1 MSEEERKARN
11 MRENV
16 GIKDWIAQ
24 SKDGSTH
31 SPSRQRTV
39 CFSICLVKTRPQTW
53 PSGNDKMVN
62 CWTKECG
69 RQNTKDTSKLTGSLV
84 SIESICEIAHSDN
97 SEVTS

>member
-31 SPSRQRTV
+31 SHQGKELFAFPSVWQKQDRKHGQAAM
-39 CFSICLVKTRPQTW
+39 IKW
-53 PSGNDKMVN
+53 
-62 CWTKECG
+62 
-69 RQNTKDTSKLTGSLV
+69 
-84 SIESICEIAHSDN
+84 
-97 SEVTS
+97 